1 MIKSTKKRNQ
11 ADIADNHQEETVKKT
26 QIKRNFD
33 TRQESKT
40 FLNLCKDKTK
50 SGYKIYN
57 IKGKTC
63 YLLEFCFG
71 IYFAYFYEN

>member
-11 ADIADNHQEETVKKT
+11 ADIADNHQEETVEKMQT
-26 QIKRNFD
+26 QKNLC
-33 TRQESKT
+33 TKQESKT

-50 SGYKIYN
+50 NGYKIYN

-63 YLLEFCFG
+63 YL
-71 IYFAYFYEN
+71 

>member
-11 ADIADNHQEETVKKT
+11 ADIADNHQEETVEKMQTQKKLCT
-26 QIKRNFD
+26 K
-33 TRQESKT
+33 QESKT
-40 FLNLCKDKTK
+40 FLNLCKYKTK

-63 YLLEFCFG
+63 YL
-71 IYFAYFYEN
+71 